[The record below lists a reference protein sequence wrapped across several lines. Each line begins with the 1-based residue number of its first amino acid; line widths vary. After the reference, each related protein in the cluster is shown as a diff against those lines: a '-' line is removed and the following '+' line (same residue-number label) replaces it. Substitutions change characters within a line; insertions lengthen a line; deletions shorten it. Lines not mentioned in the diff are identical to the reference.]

1 MPPYKLSF
9 LALSFVLLLGANG
22 GGCSG
27 DPNHIGVQDFGGV
40 TGRVIDANTNKPIG
54 NALVSVGA
62 TVTATTDA
70 QGGFTLSKVPVG
82 TQEVDASA
90 AGYQTGS
97 LQAKVKKD
105 EVTPLDYIK
114 LNPIQ

>member
-1 MPPYKLSF
+1 M
-9 LALSFVLLLGANG
+9 LALSGVLLLGANG

-27 DPNHIGVQDFGGV
+27 DPNHIGVQDYGGV

-62 TVTATTDA
+62 TVTANTDA
-70 QGGFTLSKVPVG
+70 QGAFTLTHVPAG

-90 AGYQTGS
+90 PGYTTGS

-105 EVTPLDYIK
+105 ETTQLDYIK
-114 LNPIQ
+114 LTPVQ